1 MISLAMIKTNSS
13 TGPIKKM
20 IHVKTSKI
28 YCVKEVPI
36 NSWDT
41 WNMLK
46 SVIQEWETALNGEK
60 NAHLVGIIG
69 THWNTP
75 EGCVSIVFENMN
87 GGSMLN
93 LLQSVGSIPEDI
105 LREIA

>member
-1 MISLAMIKTNSS
+1 MVSLAMIKTNSS

-20 IHVKTSKI
+20 IHVKSLKI

-36 NSWDT
+36 NSRET
-41 WNMLK
+41 RNMLK
-46 SVIQEWETALNGEK
+46 TVIQEWETALNGES
-60 NAHLVGIIG
+60 NPYLVGIIG

-93 LLQSVGSIPEDI
+93 LMQSVGSIPEDI
-105 LREIA
+105 L

>member
-1 MISLAMIKTNSS
+1 
-13 TGPIKKM
+13 
-20 IHVKTSKI
+20 
-28 YCVKEVPI
+28 
-36 NSWDT
+36 
-41 WNMLK
+41 MLK
-46 SVIQEWETALNGEK
+46 TVIQEWETALNGEN

-93 LLQSVGSIPEDI
+93 LL
-105 LREIA
+105 